1 MDDVK
6 LNELYD
12 LLGDLSLN
20 AETFEIAKLALKLQT
35 LLKKEYP
42 KEFF

>member
-12 LLGDLSLN
+12 LLGELSLDS
-20 AETFEIAKLALKLQT
+20 ESFEIAKLALKLRV